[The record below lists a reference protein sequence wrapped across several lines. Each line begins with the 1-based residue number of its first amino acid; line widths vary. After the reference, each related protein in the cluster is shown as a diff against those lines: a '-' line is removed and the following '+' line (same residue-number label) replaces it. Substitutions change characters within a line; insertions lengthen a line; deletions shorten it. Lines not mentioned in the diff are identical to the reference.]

1 MKVLVIEDEIP
12 AQEELVRILRKHF
25 PNIEIVD
32 IIGSVR
38 DSVEW
43 LRNNTTDLIL
53 WTYNSW
59 TAAVLTFLM

>member
-32 IIGSVR
+32 K
-38 DSVEW
+38 
-43 LRNNTTDLIL
+43 
-53 WTYNSW
+53 
-59 TAAVLTFLM
+59 